1 VVCSASALSYQVIP
15 DLAPTAC
22 DDSSVSF
29 SFTHVDGG
37 ANLEFNWGYDT
48 GRNLTGT
55 QFIPDSEIVWTNT
68 QSPTGTVQAYD
79 GPADFVIGD
88 LQAIA
93 VL

>member
-1 VVCSASALSYQVIP
+1 L
-15 DLAPTAC
+15 LPTAC

-29 SFTHVDGG
+29 SYSSVEGG
-37 ANLEFNWGYDT
+37 ANLEVNWGYDA

-55 QFIPDSEIVWTNT
+55 HFIPDSEIVWTNT
-68 QSPTGTVQAYD
+68 QVPTGTVQVYA
-79 GPADFVIGD
+79 GPADFAVTD